1 MNERDVEKFVGN
13 QIGVPCPRGL
23 ASIHIDLGQVSATDG
38 NQIDSGDTTWVI
50 VSTGLVF
57 IMTPAVA
64 FFYGGML
71 RKANFLSMLGQSL
84 IIVGIVTLIWVIC
97 GYSLSFGAD
106 NSGLIGNLDHAFL
119 KGVGLTPNE
128 TAPTIPSILFMMFQG
143 MFAVITVALIIGS
156 VAERMRLLSLVI
168 FISVWTVA
176 VYVPVAHWV
185 WGGGWISDL
194 GALDF
199 AGGTVVHIT
208 AGVSSLAAVLVL
220 GKRITVEKGFQSPP
234 HNIPMTVLGGALLWI
249 GWFGFNGGSALAAN
263 GLAANALVVTHI
275 SAATA
280 TIIWGLISWLH
291 TGRVSVLGLI
301 SGSIAGLV
309 AITPAAGFVDAIGA
323 IVIGIGAAVI
333 CYSGIMIRKKVGFDD
348 ALDVW
353 GVHGLGGTFGP
364 LATGLLA
371 TTAINPAGADGLL
384 YGGGLDLF
392 VAQLISVVVV
402 WAFAFLLTIAILKA
416 ISLSVPL
423 RMSKEEERIGADII
437 QHGEE
442 AYSLR

>member
-1 MNERDVEKFVGN
+1 MMEKLLGLKVGFL
-13 QIGVPCPRGL
+13 VLLVLLLFPL
-23 ASIHIDLGQVSATDG
+23 TMGQVSATDG
-38 NQIDSGDTTWVI
+38 NHIDSGDTTWLI

-71 RKANFLSMLGQSL
+71 RNANFLSMLGQSL
-84 IIVGIVTLIWVIC
+84 IVVGIVTLIWVIC
-97 GYSLSFGAD
+97 GYSLSFGVD
-106 NSGLIGNLDHAFL
+106 NSGLIGNLDHVFL

-156 VAERMRLLSLVI
+156 VAERMKLSSLVI
-168 FISVWTVA
+168 FISVWTIA

-185 WGGGWISDL
+185 WGGGWISGL

-199 AGGTVVHIT
+199 AGGTVVHIS
-208 AGVSSLAAVLVL
+208 AGVSSLAAALVL
-220 GKRITVEKGFQSPP
+220 GKRITIEKGFQEPP

-263 GLAANALVVTHI
+263 GLAANALVVTHT
-275 SAATA
+275 SAAVA
-280 TIIWGLISWLH
+280 TLVWGLVSWVH

-301 SGSIAGLV
+301 SGGIAGLV
-309 AITPAAGFVDAIGA
+309 AITPAAGFVDASGA
-323 IVIGIGAAVI
+323 IVIGIGAGLI
-333 CYSGIMIRKKVGFDD
+333 CYAGIIIRKKVGFDD

-353 GVHGLGGTFGP
+353 GVHGLGGTFGA

-384 YGGGLDLF
+384 YGGGVDLF
-392 VAQLISVVVV
+392 VAQLVSVIAV
-402 WAFAFLLTIAILKA
+402 WAFTFILTTAILRA
-416 ISLSVPL
+416 ISLFMPL

-437 QHGEE
+437 QHGES